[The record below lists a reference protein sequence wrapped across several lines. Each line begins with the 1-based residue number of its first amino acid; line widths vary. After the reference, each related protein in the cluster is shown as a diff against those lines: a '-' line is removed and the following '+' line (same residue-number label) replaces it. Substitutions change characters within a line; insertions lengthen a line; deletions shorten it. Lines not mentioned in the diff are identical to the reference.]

1 MTRLEL
7 ITNCSYWYLWQ
18 RPWSSRIYYF
28 ENNKQNLSIYLEL
41 VILKISRIS
50 AFYLSKNKQKIDYF
64 VDITSSRWQI
74 VNNRLLFSVTG
85 IDDQSQNLQKNFC
98 MGTFR
103 GRTTVMCRLP
113 IENSILPFYDWPPFL
128 SARYCCI
135 WDEKYIFVCMLK
147 WKMITAPS
155 WGVWNAELVTSTPE
169 ELCLYRQ
176 LLLDFLLSW
185 KLSGYFIE
193 FVEFKQRKKN
203 SLEFLTVN
211 VYYMGQQLE

>member
-1 MTRLEL
+1 MLPNLTNHFIKLSDGDLQCEWNSDIFSWVLSEGEL
-7 ITNCSYWYLWQ
+7 
-18 RPWSSRIYYF
+18 
-28 ENNKQNLSIYLEL
+28 L
-41 VILKISRIS
+41 VCVDCQLKIQYCHSMI
-50 AFYLSKNKQKIDYF
+50 
-64 VDITSSRWQI
+64 
-74 VNNRLLFSVTG
+74 G
-85 IDDQSQNLQKNFC
+85 
-98 MGTFR
+98 
-103 GRTTVMCRLP
+103 
-113 IENSILPFYDWPPFL
+113 PPFL

-193 FVEFKQRKKN
+193 FVEFKQRKKIPWN
-203 SLEFLTVN
+203 SWPSMYITWVN
-211 VYYMGQQLE
+211 N

>member
-1 MTRLEL
+1 MIRA
-7 ITNCSYWYLWQ
+7 
-18 RPWSSRIYYF
+18 
-28 ENNKQNLSIYLEL
+28 
-41 VILKISRIS
+41 KIC
-50 AFYLSKNKQKIDYF
+50 SKNF
-64 VDITSSRWQI
+64 
-74 VNNRLLFSVTG
+74 F
-85 IDDQSQNLQKNFC
+85 

-103 GRTTVMCRLP
+103 GRITSMCRLP

-193 FVEFKQRKKN
+193 FVEFKQRKN
-203 SLEFLTVN
+203 SMEFLTDIA
-211 VYYMGQQLE
+211 YDMGQNLEDSRKRRRLASIFEFVNS

>member
-113 IENSILPFYDWPPFL
+113 IENSILPFYDWPPFF
-128 SARYCCI
+128 Y
-135 WDEKYIFVCMLK
+135 
-147 WKMITAPS
+147 
-155 WGVWNAELVTSTPE
+155 
-169 ELCLYRQ
+169 
-176 LLLDFLLSW
+176 LLDIVVFEMRNTFLYVCWNEKWSQRPLGVSGMLS
-185 KLSGYFIE
+185 
-193 FVEFKQRKKN
+193 
-203 SLEFLTVN
+203 
-211 VYYMGQQLE
+211 

>member
-1 MTRLEL
+1 
-7 ITNCSYWYLWQ
+7 
-18 RPWSSRIYYF
+18 
-28 ENNKQNLSIYLEL
+28 
-41 VILKISRIS
+41 
-50 AFYLSKNKQKIDYF
+50 
-64 VDITSSRWQI
+64 
-74 VNNRLLFSVTG
+74 
-85 IDDQSQNLQKNFC
+85 
-98 MGTFR
+98 
-103 GRTTVMCRLP
+103 
-113 IENSILPFYDWPPFL
+113 
-128 SARYCCI
+128 
-135 WDEKYIFVCMLK
+135 
-147 WKMITAPS
+147 MITAPS